1 VVTNQTGVRVFA
13 AAYDPYGGIQKIWE
27 NSYSPE
33 LKFSG
38 KERDSESNLD
48 YFGARYYANYYYR
61 WLSPDPVVNRDEA
74 MRNPQLWNLYSFC
87 RNNPATYWDP
97 DGMVD
102 VEFTKFQFHY
112 ESSQTIREL
121 SNKYTKG
128 LGMTSGGFVLP
139 DIYDN
144 RVIEKRDKGWGISV
158 KMKIGFDIYIP
169 KEGDEIYR
177 MKGVTGLPT
186 SPQEAIEHELGHVYI
201 DLFYTS
207 IIYAEAAAIEGI
219 NFPSKYLAQ
228 AARYAVKTRAN
239 YILFGPNLM
248 ANFLYDFFG
257 IKFFSVG
264 KAE

>member
-1 VVTNQTGVRVFA
+1 MTGNCFRCNNN
-13 AAYDPYGGIQKIWE
+13 DYGLL
-27 NSYSPE
+27 YSPQ
-33 LKFSG
+33 LKVSG

-139 DIYDN
+139 DIYVN

-186 SPQEAIEHELGHVYI
+186 SPQEAVEHELGHVFI
-201 DLFYTS
+201 NLFYAS
-207 IIYAEAAAIEGI
+207 VIYAESSELESI
-219 NFPSKYLAQ
+219 NFPSKYLAK
-228 AARYAVKTRAN
+228 AARYVAEKRTD

-248 ANFLYDFFG
+248 TNFLYDFFG
-257 IKFFSVG
+257 IKFSSAG
-264 KAE
+264 KGE